1 MTNQKLYALKTSDTG
16 EWVVW
21 DEKFRDRPGYRL
33 WDYPTEIVPEDQRF
47 ICRSAQASKDT
58 GHPCEWVEVC
68 VIEAKPVTEEVIES
82 ILTAQETIGMETPY
96 QFTESLQVKKAQI
109 TWRVGF
115 CNGFRACLR
124 YLGVGVT

>member
-1 MTNQKLYALKTSDTG
+1 MTNQKLYALKTSDG
-16 EWVVW
+16 QCVVKRNG
-21 DEKFRDRPGYRL
+21 DLIVTNNPYSHDFEK
-33 WDYPTEIVPEDQRF
+33 EIISLEL
-47 ICRSAQASKDT
+47 SA
-58 GHPCEWVEVC
+58 PCEWVEVC

-124 YLGVGVT
+124 YLGVG